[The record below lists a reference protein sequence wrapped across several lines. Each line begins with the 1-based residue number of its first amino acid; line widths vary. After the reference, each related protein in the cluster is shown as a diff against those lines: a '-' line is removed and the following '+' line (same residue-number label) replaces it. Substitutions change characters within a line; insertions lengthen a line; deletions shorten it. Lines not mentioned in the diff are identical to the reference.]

1 MRVLVAGAT
10 GVLGTATVPRLV
22 AAGHD
27 VVAVSRREEAD
38 AALRESGAVPV
49 RVDLFDV
56 AGVARAATG
65 VDAVVNLATH
75 IPAPPAALRQRA
87 WRINDRLR
95 SEASGVLADAAIRH
109 GVRFVQESFAPTY
122 RGHGD
127 TWITEDHPLDPVA
140 QTRTVPV
147 AESHAQRVTEAGGAG
162 VVLRFGLFYSA
173 SSADGW
179 LDAAAKGRLMLPG
192 PPDHYSSM
200 VHVADA
206 ASAVVAALTAPA
218 GTYNVVEDEPMTRGE
233 HAAVLGEVL
242 GRGPLKPLP
251 TAVARIPV
259 LRVLSRSHRISN
271 RRLRAATDWRP
282 QVPSVRE
289 GWRHVVARLTPVD
302 Q

>member
-22 AAGHD
+22 EAGHE
-27 VVAVSRREEAD
+27 VVAVSRREDAD
-38 AALRESGAVPV
+38 AALREAGAEPA
-49 RVDLFDV
+49 RVDLFD
-56 AGVARAATG
+56 AAEVARAATG

-87 WRINDRLR
+87 WRTNDRLR
-95 SEASGVLADAAIRH
+95 SEASGALADAAIRH
-109 GVRFVQESFAPTY
+109 GARFVQESFAPTY
-122 RGHGD
+122 RGQGD

-147 AESHAQRVTEAGGAG
+147 AESHAQRVTDAGGTG

-173 SSADGW
+173 SSAEGW

-192 PPDHYSSM
+192 SPDQYASL
-200 VHVADA
+200 VHVDDA

-218 GTYNVVEDEPMTRGE
+218 GTYNAVEDEPMTRGE
-233 HAAVLGEVL
+233 HAAVLGEAL

-251 TAVARIPV
+251 NVATRIPV

-271 RRLRAATDWRP
+271 RRLREATDWRP

-289 GWRHVVARLTPVD
+289 GWPRIVGGLTRAG